1 MAFFIRQI
9 IKMMA
14 QHVLFPIYYF
24 FCCRKP
30 VRKGLVVFA
39 DEHKTVCPSS
49 MQRLHDAL
57 LLQHS
62 FTVMDDFFDL
72 QALSALSGMRRMLA
86 FMKLYAQ
93 AEFVILQDNFLPVSS
108 CRKRKGTKVI
118 QLWHGCGAFKRFG
131 YDAKDDIPRVYKGN
145 VYKNYDLV
153 TVSSPYCRP
162 FFTSAMRIKHPNIV
176 RAYGSSYTDC
186 YFDEAYKHAM
196 REKFERI
203 YGVKDGRTV
212 IVWAPTFRGNAGQQN
227 AGERTIGETWIDR
240 LAENPA
246 YLVIKS
252 LHPHMLKRGELQAMT
267 TGELLFSAD
276 MLITDYS
283 SVMFEYL
290 LLDRPLL
297 LFAPDLEVYRQA
309 RGWYL
314 DYKELPGRIVTQGET
329 LASAVA
335 ETLQEDPYKEGRK
348 EFGTRYMSR
357 CDGNATRRL
366 VHYMIHE
373 ETKKNDVEKLV

>member
-1 MAFFIRQI
+1 
-9 IKMMA
+9 MMA

-24 FCCRKP
+24 ICCRKP

-39 DEHKTVCPSS
+39 DEHKTACPPS

-57 LLQHS
+57 LLQEGL
-62 FTVMDDFFDL
+62 TVEDDFFDL
-72 QALSALSGMRRMLA
+72 QAMSAHEGMRRMLA

-108 CRKRKGTKVI
+108 CRKRKETKVI

-131 YDAKDDIPRVYKGN
+131 YDAKDDIPRFYKGN

-162 FFTSAMRIKHPNIV
+162 FFTSAMRIKYPKTV

-186 YFDEAYKHAM
+186 YFDEAYRKAM
-196 REKFERI
+196 QEKFETI
-203 YGVKDGRTV
+203 YGAKNGRTV

-227 AGERTIGETWIDR
+227 QKERTIGEAWIDE
-240 LAENPA
+240 LAKKPD

-252 LHPHMLKRGELQAMT
+252 LHPHMMKRGEKQPLT

-276 MLITDYS
+276 LLITDYS
-283 SVMFEYL
+283 SVLFEYL
-290 LLDRPLL
+290 LLDRPMLF
-297 LFAPDLEVYRQA
+297 FAPDLKTYGA
-309 RGWYL
+309 DRGWYL
-314 DYKELPGRIVTQGET
+314 SYEDMPGVIVTEGERLIT
-329 LASAVA
+329 AVA
-335 ETLQEDPYKEGRK
+335 QALQADAYAEKRYAFREQ
-348 EFGTRYMSR
+348 YMSR
-357 CDGNATRRL
+357 CDGNVTKRL
-366 VHYMIHE
+366 IRYILHE
-373 ETKKNDVEKLV
+373 ETKRDNVEKPI